1 MKKINQKKN
10 DKKTKKRIVNLFFIL
25 IFLGTLSFF
34 IKEKNIEKKKI
45 ENKLRESNYNI
56 ENVSSNISKEDGKNI
71 TNSTNNINSTKQYE
85 KENIIEEYKGYDV
98 IAKLEIPKINLETY
112 VLKTYSE
119 EALKISVVK
128 FWGADPNR
136 EGNFCI
142 AGHNF
147 KNNNMFKNLKKLE
160 IGDNLFVI
168 DEKQGRIEYE
178 VFDVYKVL
186 PENVECLSQETNGE
200 KQVTLITCTND
211 SKERIIIKAR
221 ERD

>member
-10 DKKTKKRIVNLFFIL
+10 DKKTKKWIVNLFFIL

-34 IKEKNIEKKKI
+34 IKERNIENKII

-56 ENVSSNISKEDGKNI
+56 ENVSSDISKEDGKNI
-71 TNSTNNINSTKQYE
+71 TNSTNNINGTKQYE